1 MTTKHSADTIRETFI
16 LGLPAVF
23 KVAGYK
29 KSFFS
34 VWLTKLPIYISAIAI
49 LIFFCLDINY
59 YYGIVEIKNLMIN
72 FLPGILGFSV
82 AGYALMVG
90 FIHGD
95 MLDKIT
101 EPSSDTNFSTYQK
114 MSATFAVNIILQGIA
129 LIIAYFAHFVIFIDT
144 NGKNLLTVS
153 NSLINIGNAVSLTFL
168 VYWFFI
174 SLFMVIQIVLN
185 IFSFSQLHH
194 YFVNKRKVDLKQND
208 EKQ

>member
-1 MTTKHSADTIRETFI
+1 MTTKHSTDTLRETFI
-16 LGLPAVF
+16 LGISAVF
-23 KVAGYK
+23 KIAGYK
-29 KSFFS
+29 KTFFS
-34 VWLTKLPIYISAIAI
+34 IWLTKLPIYISAFAV
-49 LIFFCLDINY
+49 LIFFLLEIDY
-59 YYGIVEIKNLMIN
+59 YKGIVEIKNLMIN
-72 FLPGILGFSV
+72 FLPGILGFTV

-101 EPSSDTNFSTYQK
+101 EPSSNTNFSTYQK

-144 NGKNLLTVS
+144 NAKNLFIVS
-153 NSLINIGNAVSLTFL
+153 NSLINMGNAISLSFL

-194 YFVNKRKVDLKQND
+194 YFVNKRKVDLKNND